1 MTLRWWPRSLFG
13 RILLVMALGLALAHA
28 LTFVLAFTER
38 SMTMRRAMV
47 SYFASDVASSVAMLE
62 RLPAT
67 ERAQWVDR
75 LARRNYRF
83 ALAEPLNAPADTS
96 QLARLVASAAAATLP
111 ADRAVQVIDPHVPG
125 IELRLQ
131 LRLADGTPLAVDM
144 DEPRL
149 QISPWVLGALA
160 LQLALLVGLCAWAVR
175 AATRPLSMLA
185 DAADALGADRP
196 TVPLA
201 EDGPREVVRA
211 AVAFNHM
218 QQRIQTH
225 LQERMQI
232 LAAVSHDLQTPITRL
247 RLRADL
253 LDDTTLRDKLHTDLA
268 EMQSLV
274 EEGIAYARSSQA
286 VREPPQRV
294 DLRALVES
302 IARDYADAGLP
313 VQVLQAV
320 DVTCDTR
327 PQALRRLLCNLV
339 DNALKFAG
347 AAELTLEAERPGQWL
362 VRVLDRG
369 PGIPQADLA
378 TVLQPY
384 VRLEDSR
391 NRGTGGTGL
400 GLAIASELA
409 KALGGR
415 LVLGPRMDGA
425 QGLEARVELPEVL
438 PA

>member
-13 RILLVMALGLALAHA
+13 RILLVLSLGLALAHA
-28 LTFVLAFTER
+28 LTFVLAITER

-47 SYFASDVASSVAMLE
+47 SYLASDVASSMAMLD
-62 RLPAT
+62 RLPAA

-175 AATRPLSMLA
+175 AATRPLRTLA

-218 QQRIQTH
+218 QQRIQAH

-253 LDDTTLRDKLHTDLA
+253 LDDTTLRDKLHADLA

-286 VREPPQRV
+286 AQEPLQRV
-294 DLRALVES
+294 DLHALLQS
-302 IARDYADAGLP
+302 IAFDYADAGMP
-313 VQVLQAV
+313 VLLLHA
-320 DVTCDTR
+320 DPGICDTR
-327 PQALRRLLCNLV
+327 PQALRRLVCNLV

-347 AAELTLEAERPGQWL
+347 AAELSLHTASSGGWL
-362 VRVLDRG
+362 LRVLDRG

-378 TVLQPY
+378 AVLQPY

-400 GLAIASELA
+400 GLAIANELA
-409 KALGGR
+409 QALGGR
-415 LVLGPRMDGA
+415 LVLGPREDGD
-425 QGLEARVELPEVL
+425 GLEARVELPGAQL
-438 PA
+438 

>member
-13 RILLVMALGLALAHA
+13 RILLVLALGLALAHA
-28 LTFVLAFTER
+28 LTFVLAFAER

-62 RLPAT
+62 RLPAS

-83 ALAEPLNAPADTS
+83 ALAEPLDAPADPS
-96 QLARLVASAAAATLP
+96 QLARLVASAVAATLP
-111 ADRAVQVIDPHVPG
+111 ADRAVQVIDPRVPG
-125 IELRLQ
+125 TELRLQ

-175 AATRPLSMLA
+175 AATRPLRTLA

-196 TVPLA
+196 AVPLA
-201 EDGPREVVRA
+201 EDGPREVQRA

-253 LDDTTLRDKLHTDLA
+253 LDDTTLRDKLHADLA

-286 VREPPQRV
+286 VREPRS
-294 DLRALVES
+294 A
-302 IARDYADAGLP
+302 
-313 VQVLQAV
+313 
-320 DVTCDTR
+320 
-327 PQALRRLLCNLV
+327 
-339 DNALKFAG
+339 
-347 AAELTLEAERPGQWL
+347 
-362 VRVLDRG
+362 
-369 PGIPQADLA
+369 
-378 TVLQPY
+378 
-384 VRLEDSR
+384 
-391 NRGTGGTGL
+391 
-400 GLAIASELA
+400 
-409 KALGGR
+409 
-415 LVLGPRMDGA
+415 
-425 QGLEARVELPEVL
+425 
-438 PA
+438 

>member
-175 AATRPLSMLA
+175 AATRPLRTLA

-196 TVPLA
+196 AVPLA
-201 EDGPREVVRA
+201 EDGPREVQRA

-225 LQERMQI
+225 LQERM
-232 LAAVSHDLQTPITRL
+232 
-247 RLRADL
+247 
-253 LDDTTLRDKLHTDLA
+253 
-268 EMQSLV
+268 
-274 EEGIAYARSSQA
+274 
-286 VREPPQRV
+286 
-294 DLRALVES
+294 
-302 IARDYADAGLP
+302 
-313 VQVLQAV
+313 
-320 DVTCDTR
+320 
-327 PQALRRLLCNLV
+327 
-339 DNALKFAG
+339 
-347 AAELTLEAERPGQWL
+347 
-362 VRVLDRG
+362 
-369 PGIPQADLA
+369 
-378 TVLQPY
+378 
-384 VRLEDSR
+384 
-391 NRGTGGTGL
+391 
-400 GLAIASELA
+400 
-409 KALGGR
+409 
-415 LVLGPRMDGA
+415 
-425 QGLEARVELPEVL
+425 
-438 PA
+438 